1 MATANTGR
9 AEVVFQ
15 PFFCFL
21 LLLLQSFQVNN
32 HKPACLRSADVL
44 VLLAGLLFFADDQVS
59 QRGLAGV
66 SAAVELL

>member
-21 LLLLQSFQVNN
+21 LLLFQVNN
-32 HKPACLRSADVL
+32 HKPACLRTADVL

>member
-32 HKPACLRSADVL
+32 HKPACLRTADVL
-44 VLLAGLLFFADDQVS
+44 VLLAVLLFLADDQVS

>member
-21 LLLLQSFQVNN
+21 LLFQVNN

-44 VLLAGLLFFADDQVS
+44 VLLAELLFFADDQVS

>member
-21 LLLLQSFQVNN
+21 FLLLQSFQVNN
-32 HKPACLRSADVL
+32 HKRACLRSADVL

>member
-15 PFFCFL
+15 PFFCFMFL
-21 LLLLQSFQVNN
+21 LWQSFQVNN

-44 VLLAGLLFFADDQVS
+44 VGLLFFADDQVS